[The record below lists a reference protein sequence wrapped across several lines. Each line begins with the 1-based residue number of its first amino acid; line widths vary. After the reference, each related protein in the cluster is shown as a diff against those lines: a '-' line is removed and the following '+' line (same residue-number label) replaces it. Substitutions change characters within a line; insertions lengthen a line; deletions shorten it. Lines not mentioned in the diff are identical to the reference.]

1 MALRY
6 VEYKRRQWV
15 LRFRDPWSGKQRVR
29 SFFTEAEAKAFEAV
43 QAELYTRERELI
55 RRARRRTSSASA
67 TRATVAELLG
77 WYMETLE
84 NPTTRA
90 TSQQHVEPLT
100 AIFGHRRAH
109 CLTCMMSSHGAKYS
123 ASAASGNQP
132 STAASPS
139 CARHTVGP

>member
-90 TSQQHVEPLT
+90 TS
-100 AIFGHRRAH
+100 
-109 CLTCMMSSHGAKYS
+109 
-123 ASAASGNQP
+123 P
-132 STAASPS
+132 SPAW
-139 CARHTVGP
+139 